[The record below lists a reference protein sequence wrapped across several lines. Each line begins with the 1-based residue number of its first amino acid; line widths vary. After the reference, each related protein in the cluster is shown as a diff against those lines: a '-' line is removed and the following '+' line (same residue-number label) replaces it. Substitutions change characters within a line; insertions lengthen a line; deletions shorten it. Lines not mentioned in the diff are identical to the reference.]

1 VDAGLGA
8 GETVTPGLPLG
19 AATAVGVGVGAEE
32 ASSPPGRRIPAA
44 LAIKA
49 AAVTHRASS
58 AMAATPSPALLIDSI
73 DLRSTPLVRSHVP
86 VDWRAAASRIATFE
100 LPAHT
105 DSSSRR

>member
-19 AATAVGVGVGAEE
+19 AATAVGVGVAE

-100 LPAHT
+100 LPGRT